1 MMSSNTAPTNH
12 LRVVFL
18 YLNLGD
24 LMPNNTPF
32 WDVILLKLLVF
43 LPKVFAAVIGAILG
57 LMLSGDIGRDGKI
70 QVNISVIV
78 KFTIAVTIS
87 LYGGEASIEYY
98 KLQTYSVMTHGFVM
112 LLWAVFGM
120 LAIGIVYQSVALMQ
134 GKPLSAVIK
143 EIKDAA
149 LAIISK

>member
-1 MMSSNTAPTNH
+1 M
-12 LRVVFL
+12 
-18 YLNLGD
+18 
-24 LMPNNTPF
+24 
-32 WDVILLKLLVF
+32 
-43 LPKVFAAVIGAILG
+43 
-57 LMLSGDIGRDGKI
+57 
-70 QVNISVIV
+70 
-78 KFTIAVTIS
+78 TIS
-87 LYGGEASIEYY
+87 LFGGEASIEYY